1 MMISLREIEIELDDT
16 TTMHTTNREKF
27 EFSSLFVVSQPVEFN
42 HLHLDTIFLQH
53 KKEPSTQGHP

>member
-1 MMISLREIEIELDDT
+1 MMISLHEILLYDTECDNAEIWA
-16 TTMHTTNREKF
+16 
-27 EFSSLFVVSQPVEFN
+27 FSSLFVVSQPVEFN